1 MPLLPAR
8 TLLVDAL
15 GVGWKHA
22 RHQCLG
28 AEHRGRADGSE
39 VEPKPHVFDDV
50 AGGERCAAYQRP
62 GECHAS
68 SHQWARQSE
77 PVIAERAHMVLHGPG
92 EGGDACLQAC
102 AFRRMHQV
110 ERLHRPIRLRATARE
125 AIEAAGVQ
133 LAIGVDDQHNL
144 GWRRL
149 QKANAVVER
158 VALAAQF
165 EVAALRHLGTG
176 GTGHLG
182 RGVAAVVGDD
192 DQAVTG
198 RELLAHA
205 LQGSGN
211 ARRLVVR
218 GDEHGSAQA
227 RCARARGV
235 TALGARRQQRHQHLR
250 EQHRSRQHQCG
261 TCQEQRP
268 AQ

>member
-1 MPLLPAR
+1 
-8 TLLVDAL
+8 
-15 GVGWKHA
+15 
-22 RHQCLG
+22 
-28 AEHRGRADGSE
+28 
-39 VEPKPHVFDDV
+39 
-50 AGGERCAAYQRP
+50 
-62 GECHAS
+62 
-68 SHQWARQSE
+68 
-77 PVIAERAHMVLHGPG
+77 MVLHGPG
-92 EGGDACLQAC
+92 KGGDAYLQAC
-102 AFRRMHQV
+102 ARRRMHQV
-110 ERLHRPIRLRATARE
+110 KCLHRPIRLRATARE

-144 GWRRL
+144 GWCRL

-158 VALAAQF
+158 VALAAQL

-176 GTGHLG
+176 GAGHLG

-192 DQAVTG
+192 DQAITG

-218 GDEHGSAQA
+218 GNEHGSVQA
-227 RCARARGV
+227 RCGRARWV
-235 TALGARRQQRHQHLR
+235 TALGARRQQRQQHLR

-261 TCQEQRP
+261 TCQQQRP